1 MILKI
6 ILLALLWLLKI
17 AGILLLAVLAAAL
30 AALLF
35 VLFVPVRYRVSGF
48 QEEAVENGEKP
59 AFRMELQASWLLK
72 LFRFRLQYG
81 KEGLAYRFFIAWLE
95 PLKLLAG
102 RRERKARKA
111 EKQKTE
117 PEKTGFGKAE
127 ADRPADNERKAEAD
141 RSADNEKKADETDS
155 ETVGPEKTEPEKI
168 ESQKTEPEKTELK
181 KTKPE
186 KTESAGSGE
195 IKPDLDLEEKKPEDH
210 KRKKKK
216 PKKAEPKK
224 EKRKKRGS
232 GRQRKQK
239 KSAGEE
245 SKTAKL
251 REKARNLHAQVTDEG
266 NRRAGL
272 HAWTELCYL
281 LGHYKP
287 NRLKADIA
295 FSFGDPALTGEAL
308 GALSLTPF
316 VYRYPCHITPD
327 FSAETFYIRGNVHMR
342 GKVAV
347 WRFALSAWR
356 LYRDK
361 ELRRFLRQLQ
371 GG

>member
-1 MILKI
+1 MILKT
-6 ILLALLWLLKI
+6 ILSALLWLLKI

-102 RRERKARKA
+102 RKERKARKA

-117 PEKTGFGKAE
+117 PEKPGSGKAE
-127 ADRPADNERKAEAD
+127 TDRPGDNERKAE
-141 RSADNEKKADETDS
+141 ETDS
-155 ETVGPEKTEPEKI
+155 ETVGSEKT
-168 ESQKTEPEKTELK
+168 ESQKTEPEKK
-181 KTKPE
+181 
-186 KTESAGSGE
+186 ESAGSGE

-216 PKKAEPKK
+216 QKKAEPEK

-232 GRQRKQK
+232 GRQRPQK

-295 FSFGDPALTGEAL
+295 FSLGDPALTGEAL

-356 LYRDK
+356 LYRDQ
-361 ELRRFLRQLQ
+361 ELRRLLRQLQ

>member
-1 MILKI
+1 MILKT
-6 ILLALLWLLKI
+6 ILSALLWLLKI
-17 AGILLLAVLAAAL
+17 AGILLLAVLVAAL

-59 AFRMELQASWLLK
+59 AFRMELQVSWLLK

-117 PEKTGFGKAE
+117 PEKTE
-127 ADRPADNERKAEAD
+127 L
-141 RSADNEKKADETDS
+141 
-155 ETVGPEKTEPEKI
+155 
-168 ESQKTEPEKTELK
+168 QKTEPEKPE
-181 KTKPE
+181 PE
-186 KTESAGSGE
+186 KKESAGSGE

-216 PKKAEPKK
+216 PKKAEPEK

-239 KSAGEE
+239 KSAGEK

-295 FSFGDPALTGEAL
+295 FSLGDPALTGEAL

-327 FSAETFYIRGNVHMR
+327 FSAESFYIRGNVHMR

-361 ELRRFLRQLQ
+361 ELRRLLRQLQ

>member
-1 MILKI
+1 MILKT
-6 ILLALLWLLKI
+6 ILSALLWLLKI
-17 AGILLLAVLAAAL
+17 AGILLLAVLVAAL

-35 VLFVPVRYRVSGF
+35 VLFVPVRSGF

-117 PEKTGFGKAE
+117 PEKTGSGE
-127 ADRPADNERKAEAD
+127 T
-141 RSADNEKKADETDS
+141 ETDR
-155 ETVGPEKTEPEKI
+155 K
-168 ESQKTEPEKTELK
+168 
-181 KTKPE
+181 
-186 KTESAGSGE
+186 ESAGSGE

-216 PKKAEPKK
+216 PQKAEPEK

-287 NRLKADIA
+287 NRLKADIV
-295 FSFGDPALTGEAL
+295 FSLGDPALTGEAL

-361 ELRRFLRQLQ
+361 ELRRLLRQLQ

>member
-1 MILKI
+1 MILKT
-6 ILLALLWLLKI
+6 ILSALLWLLKI

-117 PEKTGFGKAE
+117 PEKTE
-127 ADRPADNERKAEAD
+127 L
-141 RSADNEKKADETDS
+141 
-155 ETVGPEKTEPEKI
+155 
-168 ESQKTEPEKTELK
+168 QKTEPEKPE
-181 KTKPE
+181 PE
-186 KTESAGSGE
+186 KKESAGSGE

-295 FSFGDPALTGEAL
+295 FSLGDPALTGEAL

-356 LYRDK
+356 LYRDQ
-361 ELRRFLRQLQ
+361 ELRRLLRQLQ

>member
-1 MILKI
+1 MILKT
-6 ILLALLWLLKI
+6 ILSALLWLLKI

-117 PEKTGFGKAE
+117 PEKTGSGKAE
-127 ADRPADNERKAEAD
+127 ADRPADNERKA
-141 RSADNEKKADETDS
+141 DETDS
-155 ETVGPEKTEPEKI
+155 ETVEPEKTEPEKT
-168 ESQKTEPEKTELK
+168 ESQKTEPEKPELPKTE
-181 KTKPE
+181 PE
-186 KTESAGSGE
+186 KTEPEKKESAGSGK
-195 IKPDLDLEEKKPEDH
+195 IKPDLEEKKPEDH

-295 FSFGDPALTGEAL
+295 FSLGDPALTGEAL

-361 ELRRFLRQLQ
+361 ELRRLLRQLQ

>member
-1 MILKI
+1 MILKT
-6 ILLALLWLLKI
+6 ILSALLWLLKI
-17 AGILLLAVLAAAL
+17 AGILLLAVLVAAL

-102 RRERKARKA
+102 RKERKARKA

-117 PEKTGFGKAE
+117 PEKPGSGKAETDRPADNERKAE
-127 ADRPADNERKAEAD
+127 ADRPADNERKA
-141 RSADNEKKADETDS
+141 DETDS
-155 ETVGPEKTEPEKI
+155 ETVEPEKTEPEK
-168 ESQKTEPEKTELK
+168 TEPQ

-216 PKKAEPKK
+216 PQKAEPEK

-232 GRQRKQK
+232 GRQKPQK

-287 NRLKADIA
+287 NRLKADIV
-295 FSFGDPALTGEAL
+295 FSLGDPALTGEAL

-327 FSAETFYIRGNVHMR
+327 FSAESFYIRGNVHMR

-347 WRFALSAWR
+347 WRFVLSAWR

-361 ELRRFLRQLQ
+361 ELRRLLRQLQ

>member
-1 MILKI
+1 MILKT
-6 ILLALLWLLKI
+6 ILSALLWLLKI
-17 AGILLLAVLAAAL
+17 AGILLLAVLVAAL

-102 RRERKARKA
+102 RKERKARKA

-117 PEKTGFGKAE
+117 PEKTE
-127 ADRPADNERKAEAD
+127 L
-141 RSADNEKKADETDS
+141 
-155 ETVGPEKTEPEKI
+155 
-168 ESQKTEPEKTELK
+168 QKTEPEKTE
-181 KTKPE
+181 PE
-186 KTESAGSGE
+186 KKESAGSGE

-216 PKKAEPKK
+216 PQKAEPEK

-239 KSAGEE
+239 KSAGEK

-295 FSFGDPALTGEAL
+295 FSLGDPALTGEAL

-361 ELRRFLRQLQ
+361 ELRRLLRQLQ